1 MKKFNWGHGI
11 VATFIVFAVGTFIM
25 VYIAVTTKVDLVT
38 DDYYEKELRYQQQI
52 DIMTETNEL
61 SERIEVAFL
70 NDSVSIRYPKSAGD
84 GPYRGTVSFFRP
96 SDKSKDVSFDVMP
109 DTSGVQ
115 VISIAE
121 LSSGLWR
128 IKIAWNVDG
137 REYFH
142 EQPVIVQ

>member
-11 VATFIVFAVGTFIM
+11 VVTFIVFAVGTFIM
-25 VYIAVTTKVDLVT
+25 VYIAMTTKVDMVT
-38 DDYYEKELRYQQQI
+38 ENYYEKELRYQQQI
-52 DIMTETNEL
+52 DIMTETSEL
-61 SERIEVAFL
+61 SEKIAITFL
-70 NDSVSIRYPKSAGD
+70 DDSVSIRYPKSAGG
-84 GPYRGTVSFFRP
+84 GPYGGTVTFFRP
-96 SDKSKDVSFDVMP
+96 SDISKDISFDVLP
-109 DTSGVQ
+109 DTSGIQ